1 MPRLGACAPGSG
13 GDPYEGGLDSET
25 LSIISN
31 VVGWGYFVAW
41 SISFYPQVILNFRR
55 KSVVGFHFDFLYL
68 NILGFTAYTVY
79 NCILYYSEA
88 AQVEYCSKRGPP
100 NPVHAN
106 DVFFA
111 IHALILCFVQA
122 FQCFYYERGTQ
133 YITWFGAGFGIPLW
147 IYLVLCLY
155 LFAGGVIDI
164 LKMINL
170 MAYAKLI
177 VSFIKYVP
185 QAYFNYQRKSTV
197 GWSIY
202 NILLDFTGGVLSLL
216 QGVLDWINSGNYRL
230 FLGDPVKFGLS
241 LFSIFFDIIFMIQHY
256 ILYPDKK
263 DKYLEIGGEE
273 EEFGSVNSERIQSSN

>member
-1 MPRLGACAPGSG
+1 
-13 GDPYEGGLDSET
+13 
-25 LSIISN
+25 
-31 VVGWGYFVAW
+31 
-41 SISFYPQVILNFRR
+41 
-55 KSVVGFHFDFLYL
+55 
-68 NILGFTAYTVY
+68 
-79 NCILYYSEA
+79 
-88 AQVEYCSKRGPP
+88 
-100 NPVHAN
+100 
-106 DVFFA
+106 
-111 IHALILCFVQA
+111 
-122 FQCFYYERGTQ
+122 
-133 YITWFGAGFGIPLW
+133 
-147 IYLVLCLY
+147 
-155 LFAGGVIDI
+155 
-164 LKMINL
+164 MINL